1 MSSLDSKQE
10 LEKLPCVLTKAN
22 QKPLKTSA
30 LVCVV
35 RHTIA
40 HMSGTE
46 AVQEYI
52 ILYGVM

>member
-10 LEKLPCVLTKAN
+10 LEKLTRVLTKAN

-35 RHTIA
+35 RHVIS

-46 AVQEYI
+46 AVQEYV